1 MLAAGVLV
9 LAAVLFAA
17 LKKDWSKVQRR
28 AFPVLAIYI
37 CIVLGITVFN
47 RLPFDSVKYNTELF
61 WSYKKAVNNPKL
73 VWEILLNYFLLL
85 PFGIFGSLYI
95 KRRWVVLLGL
105 FLSAAIELTQLTMR
119 RGLFE
124 FDDMIGNTLGVVIG
138 VGIYSLLKCASRMK
152 RSKG

>member
-1 MLAAGVLV
+1 MAAGVLV

-17 LKKDWSKVQRR
+17 LKKNWSKVQRGV
-28 AFPVLAIYI
+28 FPVLAIYI

-85 PFGIFGSLYI
+85 PFGIMGSLYI
-95 KRRWVVLLGL
+95 KRRWMVLLGL
-105 FLSAAIELTQLTMR
+105 FFSVVIELTQFIMR

-124 FDDMIGNTLGVVIG
+124 FDDMIGNTLGVVLG
-138 VGIYSLLKCASRMK
+138 VGIYSLLKCISRMK
-152 RSKG
+152 RGKG